1 MEAKIKK
8 ITTTRLHMKQEQANA
23 PGGGGG
29 GGGGVGG
36 RFKIYVLKHFQAAH
50 QSSWLGI
57 YSGSPTGKVSK
68 LMDGKDL

>member
-1 MEAKIKK
+1 
-8 ITTTRLHMKQEQANA
+8 MKPEQANA
-23 PGGGGG
+23 TTRSDWLGGGGG
-29 GGGGVGG
+29 GAPLLIVIPD
-36 RFKIYVLKHFQAAH
+36 RCKIYVLKHFQAAR